1 VAEPKAPS
9 RGITAAYASFNF
21 ATTLLSLAVV
31 SWIFYYYSPP
41 TELGRAVLLSGS
53 AIAVVRVAERSLG
66 ALLEP
71 LIGYLSDRTDSR
83 FGRRMPWI
91 LLGTPVLVT
100 AFLALWFPRQG
111 LPTNDPRVVLQFA
124 VTLILFWTAYTAV
137 VSPYLALLPELGA
150 TDEGRVRLAT
160 ALAVSEVLGNISL
173 SVGGGQLL
181 GATALFATLW
191 VDNGYQLAAVVFA
204 AIAVLFSLFFV
215 AVVRE
220 PPREAKHAV
229 RFSLRQATVESLRN
243 PEFLPYAGAVGGYR
257 MATATAVAGI
267 PYLGTELMGLDEEHA
282 ALLLAVIIVFAL
294 IAIPFVER
302 LANRRGKAA
311 VFRWG
316 GVGFL
321 ITLPMMGLIGLI
333 PGVPPLY
340 LGVLLF
346 VLSGFPVATMLV
358 LPRALLAD
366 VIDVDE
372 ARTGYRREA
381 MYNGMSGVVEKAGEA
396 ASAVSIGVLFD
407 TLGNGGSR
415 VLGLRLVGVA
425 AAIGVLLGLWL
436 FRRYS
441 LAR

>member
-1 VAEPKAPS
+1 
-9 RGITAAYASFNF
+9 
-21 ATTLLSLAVV
+21 
-31 SWIFYYYSPP
+31 
-41 TELGRAVLLSGS
+41 
-53 AIAVVRVAERSLG
+53 
-66 ALLEP
+66 
-71 LIGYLSDRTDSR
+71 
-83 FGRRMPWI
+83 
-91 LLGTPVLVT
+91 
-100 AFLALWFPRQG
+100 
-111 LPTNDPRVVLQFA
+111 
-124 VTLILFWTAYTAV
+124 
-137 VSPYLALLPELGA
+137 
-150 TDEGRVRLAT
+150 
-160 ALAVSEVLGNISL
+160 
-173 SVGGGQLL
+173 
-181 GATALFATLW
+181 
-191 VDNGYQLAAVVFA
+191 
-204 AIAVLFSLFFV
+204 
-215 AVVRE
+215 
-220 PPREAKHAV
+220 
-229 RFSLRQATVESLRN
+229 
-243 PEFLPYAGAVGGYR
+243 

-311 VFRWG
+311 VFRLG
-316 GVGFL
+316 GIGFL

-333 PGVPPLY
+333 PGVPPLV

-407 TLGNGGSR
+407 TLGNGGTR

-436 FRRYS
+436 FRRYT